1 MMYYF
6 NKKSLYTIIG
16 DYKKGRQFR
25 PFQFGDSMYLYASEL
40 IDLSKEYGVNP
51 EDFGLTDHKIYEYF
65 NKYSGLEFEFDFDN
79 LLCDIERDDLRL
91 LLFCSALSI
100 PISLFI
106 CFVLYHFIEG
116 DDKYVHFLPFTLG
129 WGFFPY
135 IFFFYL
141 SYKYLYPY
149 FCKWYSKKQ
158 LQKFYNNH
166 GITYDK
172 DIYNFINEVMFQA
185 FVKNRKPLNQL
196 QGTDR

>member
-1 MMYYF
+1 MYYF
-6 NKKSLYTIIG
+6 NKISLYTIIG

-25 PFQFGDSMYLYASEL
+25 PFQFGDLMYLYASEL

-51 EDFGLTDHKIYEYF
+51 EDFGLTYHKIYEYL
-65 NKYSGLEFEFDFDN
+65 NKYSGLEVEADFDK
-79 LLCDIERDDLRL
+79 LLYDRDNDDLRYI
-91 LLFCSALSI
+91 LFCSALSI
-100 PISLFI
+100 PITLLI

-116 DDKYVHFLPFTLG
+116 DDNYIHFLAFTLFWG
-129 WGFFPY
+129 WY
-135 IFFFYL
+135 LSIFFFYL
-141 SYKYLYPY
+141 SYKYLYPF
-149 FCKWYSKKQ
+149 FCEWYSKKQ
-158 LQKFYNNH
+158 LQKFYDNH